1 MSLFLLLTSNMRKV
15 VFSVRYRSFDSE
27 GGSKH
32 LDLREGEITV
42 LVDDLD
48 DLSLVPST
56 TDWVDVLT
64 WVPVDCTTQFVVKV
78 HLQVGH
84 FNLDNFTS

>member
-1 MSLFLLLTSNMRKV
+1 MISEIPSVSMLTSNLREI

-32 LDLREGEITV
+32 LDLRESKIAV
-42 LVDDLD
+42 LVDNLYN
-48 DLSLVPST
+48 LSLIPST

-64 WVPVDCTTQFVVKV
+64 WVPVDCTTQFVVQV
-78 HLQVGH
+78 HLQ
-84 FNLDNFTS
+84 S